1 MSDNV
6 KAAII
11 GAVSA
16 LLVTFIK
23 DVVLDQIRRSRE
35 SKKAL
40 IDRKLT
46 ELYSPLWVA
55 IGGGANTILQIL
67 SDDLAYAKLT
77 ANFHLLSEPLK
88 IIIQALMKLGSGPDV
103 RNPRMSADEQTKAI
117 ELQKEFVPLLD
128 LEIKKLRSQY
138 ERC

>member
-16 LLVTFIK
+16 LLVTLIK
-23 DVVLDQIRRSRE
+23 DVILDQIRRSRE

-55 IGGGANTILQIL
+55 LGGGANTLTQIL
-67 SDDLAYAKLT
+67 SDDLAYSKLT
-77 ANFHLLSEPLK
+77 ANFHLLSEQLK
-88 IIIQALMKLGSGPDV
+88 TKVEEFMKLGSGTDV
-103 RNPRMSADEQTKAI
+103 RNPRMDVSDMKRSM
-117 ELQKEFVPLLD
+117 ELQEEIIPI
-128 LEIKKLRSQY
+128 LESEMRELRSQY
-138 ERC
+138 EKY